1 MLGLADFD
9 AIMLPLEGIYDQFI
23 RSVLSDIARRLLK
36 TGKITATAAWQAQR
50 LIESGK
56 VFDDVLTKIAK
67 LTGMTKKELKRGFRE
82 AGVRALKFDNRILS
96 AAGIAPVNTNL
107 SWAMQQVLL
116 EGMKRTN
123 NTLRNL
129 VMTTANT
136 SQISFLEAADL
147 AYMQVS
153 HGTMSYSQA
162 IRAAIKSVAARGVTV
177 INYEKTNRK
186 DQLDVAMRRAVL
198 TSVGQTA
205 TAISY
210 ENVLS
215 NDIDLI
221 EVSAHVGARN
231 KGEGP
236 ENHESWQGK
245 VYSRKGNPK
254 YPDFLTTTGYGTITG
269 LAGINCRHSFYPYFE
284 GTARN
289 YTAETLDEYSDKT
302 VTYNGKEVS
311 FYEATQIQ
319 RSIERKIRAKKREAA
334 VLGDTEFNNVKE
346 IMEVR
351 ALQAKMRDF
360 IKQTGLQRQPI
371 REGGLVKIVRGP
383 E

>member
-9 AIMLPLEGIYDQFI
+9 AITLPIEEIYNQFI
-23 RSVLSDIARRLLK
+23 ESVLLDITRRLLK
-36 TGKITATAAWQAQR
+36 MGKITASAAWQAQR
-50 LIESGK
+50 VIESGR
-56 VFDDVLTKIAK
+56 VFDDVLKRISK
-67 LTGMTKKELKRGFRE
+67 LTGMTEKELRKGFRE
-82 AGVRALKFDNRILS
+82 AGVRVLKFDNRILA
-96 AAGIAPVNTNL
+96 AAGQVPVNLNL

-116 EGMKRTN
+116 AGMKKTN

-136 SQISFLEAADL
+136 AQFAFLEAADL
-147 AYMQVS
+147 AYMQVV

-162 IRAAIKSVAARGVTV
+162 IRAAIKNVAAKGLTV
-177 INYEKTNRK
+177 INYEKTGRN

-198 TSVGQTA
+198 TGVSQTA
-205 TAISY
+205 AAISY
-210 ENVLS
+210 ENILS
-215 NDIDLI
+215 NDVDLI
-221 EVSAHVGARN
+221 EVSAHIGARN

-269 LAGINCRHSFYPYFE
+269 LSGVNCRHSFYPYFE

-289 YTAETLDEYSDKT
+289 YDAKTLEEYADKT
-302 VTYNGKEVS
+302 VTYNGKEMS
-311 FYEATQIQ
+311 FYEGTQVQ
-319 RSIERKIRAKKREAA
+319 RSIERKIRAKKREA
-334 VLGDTEFNNVKE
+334 VLLGETKQNNVQE
-346 IMEVR
+346 IAEVK

-360 IKQTGLQRQPI
+360 IKQTGLQRQYI
-371 REGGLVKIVRGP
+371 REGGRAEIVRGP
-383 E
+383 G